1 MCVFDHSWPKC
12 KISVDHCC
20 LEYSND
26 SNIRIKVSESLDSDS
41 DSVQLQMSNKIRIR
55 IRKKFFDEYYSDSDS
70 PEKKDSFQHWYLL
83 LYISDIMSTTIISE
97 NLSLRLSRVVVK
109 VISINCIFCL
119 SVLPLFSISAII
131 NLIVCCNLISM
142 LVSFHFTNC
151 KNKRRT
157 KTNAMTDNV
166 KLILQWHRKEF
177 RW

>member
-70 PEKKDSFQHWYLL
+70 PEKKDSFQHCFLHYYSLIFVFILTTTRATSWTVKLRVCSIQLSWVIIVKYK
-83 LYISDIMSTTIISE
+83 DIFE
-97 NLSLRLSRVVVK
+97 PRRYQV
-109 VISINCIFCL
+109 CL
-119 SVLPLFSISAII
+119 SSVLSTRTPHPPPL
-131 NLIVCCNLISM
+131 
-142 LVSFHFTNC
+142 
-151 KNKRRT
+151 
-157 KTNAMTDNV
+157 
-166 KLILQWHRKEF
+166 
-177 RW
+177 